1 MFIVISAMFVGIGVG
16 FLLRR
21 FKLGWLPRITMCLI
35 LLLLFLLGLDVGS
48 DEHIVKSIPTLGVEA
63 LVIAVVSIVFSCV
76 AAWLLWRI
84 CGRPGSN
91 SEKEGKNER

>member
-1 MFIVISAMFVGIGVG
+1 MFIVISAMFAGIGVG

-48 DEHIVKSIPTLGVEA
+48 DEHIIKSIPTLGAEA
-63 LVIAVVSIVFSCV
+63 LLISLLSILFSCI
-76 AAWLLWRI
+76 AAWILWRI
-84 CGRPGSN
+84 CGKPRPN
-91 SEKEGKNER
+91 SEEDKNEG